1 MYFTILKN
9 NNIIYK
15 PFPNLYQQNKKLVI
29 DFFDYH
35 EILVKDINSKIKNF
49 EGEIYLFGAHIFSQY
64 LVCFGLDISKVKCI
78 LDNCDNKNKTRM
90 YSTNFIVEFPNII
103 SNKNNVGVILKAAN
117 YQETIRKQLYQL
129 NKKVIIFE

>member
-1 MYFTILKN
+1 MYFTIFKN

-35 EILVKDINSKIKNF
+35 EKLVKDINSKIKNF

-90 YSTNFIVEFPNII
+90 YGTNFIVEFPNII